1 VRSAWEGRSVEEA
14 TRDVR
19 EGVGMGLQTGENIR
33 EGLRAFVEKREPKW
47 ADSKL

>member
-1 VRSAWEGRSVEEA
+1 VGISVVVA
-14 TRDVR
+14 TWYVR